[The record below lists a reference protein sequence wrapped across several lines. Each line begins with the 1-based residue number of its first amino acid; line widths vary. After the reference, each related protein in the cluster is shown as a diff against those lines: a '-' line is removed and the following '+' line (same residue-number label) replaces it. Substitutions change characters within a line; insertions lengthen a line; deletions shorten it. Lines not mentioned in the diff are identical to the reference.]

1 VTAAAHVV
9 TVGAPPGAA
18 LADPEAATVA
28 AALMEAGVPVA
39 SRVVLDEDEAALER
53 ALAPDDGLTVVIA
66 GGSAGDVTR
75 RVLARA
81 VGARLVL
88 SERFLAA
95 LEERYRRL
103 DRPLPR
109 RAERLALVPQG
120 ASTWPVDDG
129 EPGWMLESGARA
141 FVVLAR
147 DGGLP
152 AALAAHL
159 VPFARA
165 RFAGRGV
172 VLVRTLRA
180 AGVTLGEVEERL
192 AAWLGAG
199 ERKGADI
206 AVVQGD
212 GEVWVRLRARAAT
225 LAEASRVLDGVEAPV
240 LDALGDDCYGRDAE
254 SLELVVGRLLLE
266 RRLTLAVAESC
277 TGGLLGHRLTNV
289 PGASAY
295 FERGVLVYSNRAK
308 EELLGVPAEV
318 LRAHGAVSAACA
330 EAMVRGICERAR
342 TPCGLAITGVAG
354 PDGGTAAKPVGTVF
368 VALAVPEG
376 VTSRGFRFLGDR
388 ASVKWQST
396 QAAFD
401 MLRRALKGGA

>member
-28 AALMEAGVPVA
+28 AALVEAGVPVA